1 MNHDNVCTTI
11 EGLREK
17 VESIRAEMNTGKAGR
32 HYRALDGIEPGSDSR
47 AMEAMAQN
55 RELKPKL
62 VEALDALGRAYQQKG
77 DEGMARFCFDQAERS
92 K

>member
-11 EGLREK
+11 EELREK
-17 VESIRAEMNTGKAGR
+17 VEFIRAEMNTGKTGR
-32 HYRALDGIEPGSDSR
+32 HYRALDRIEPGSDSR

-62 VEALDALGRAYQQKG
+62 VEALDALERAYQQKG
-77 DEGMARFCFDQAERS
+77 DEGMARFYFDQAERS